1 MTYTEKTNVVIVGA
15 GKLYITAVGKK
26 KKAMCSQCLTGI
38 FGMSSA
44 LWMLETGKYSV
55 TILDKSEV
63 LPAPDAA
70 STGESCLVYE
80 LKKKKKKRK
89 KLTSCF

>member
-1 MTYTEKTNVVIVGA
+1 
-15 GKLYITAVGKK
+15 
-26 KKAMCSQCLTGI
+26 
-38 FGMSSA
+38 MSSA

-80 LKKKKKKRK
+80 FKKKKQEKTNGLFLDINKVFSASMNQKRK
-89 KLTSCF
+89 GLTRKV

>member
-1 MTYTEKTNVVIVGA
+1 
-15 GKLYITAVGKK
+15 
-26 KKAMCSQCLTGI
+26 
-38 FGMSSA
+38 MSSA

-80 LKKKKKKRK
+80 LKKKNRKR
-89 KLTSCF
+89 LTGCF

>member
-1 MTYTEKTNVVIVGA
+1 
-15 GKLYITAVGKK
+15 
-26 KKAMCSQCLTGI
+26 
-38 FGMSSA
+38 MSSA

-80 LKKKKKKRK
+80 LKKKKQEKTNGLLLDINKVFSASMNQKRK
-89 KLTSCF
+89 GLTRKV

>member
-1 MTYTEKTNVVIVGA
+1 
-15 GKLYITAVGKK
+15 
-26 KKAMCSQCLTGI
+26 
-38 FGMSSA
+38 MSSA

-80 LKKKKKKRK
+80 LKKKKTGKD
-89 KLTSCF
+89 

>member
-15 GKLYITAVGKK
+15 
-26 KKAMCSQCLTGI
+26 GI

-70 STGESCLVYE
+70 STDIN
-80 LKKKKKKRK
+80 K
-89 KLTSCF
+89 

>member
-1 MTYTEKTNVVIVGA
+1 
-15 GKLYITAVGKK
+15 
-26 KKAMCSQCLTGI
+26 
-38 FGMSSA
+38 MSSA

-80 LKKKKKKRK
+80 LKKKQETTNGLLLDINKVFSASMNQKRK
-89 KLTSCF
+89 GLTRKI